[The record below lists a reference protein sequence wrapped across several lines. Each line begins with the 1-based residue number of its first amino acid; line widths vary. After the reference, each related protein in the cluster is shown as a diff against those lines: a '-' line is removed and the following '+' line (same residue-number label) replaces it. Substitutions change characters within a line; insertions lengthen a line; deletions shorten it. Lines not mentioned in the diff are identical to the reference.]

1 VHRVRHTGKL
11 ARLIVLDLALLDATG
26 EPGFWD
32 EARRRAAAVAGCLA
46 PDPEHG
52 ALVYLP
58 GRLDPR
64 NCSSSAIDSGECT
77 DALGRLLLHR
87 RAATLPPAERQRLE
101 ETVAGNAGTY
111 LADKLAST
119 AITNQRLWG
128 AMGLATAARWRP
140 QAYWIDAVRGA
151 VASALAEQRADGS
164 WGYEP
169 GAAGHGAAPGAGDLT
184 VYYHS
189 RCLAFLY
196 RIVDCLPELDG
207 PGVDAALRRGGAFLA
222 GVITPDGRKPLAL
235 EGKRWFW
242 AGAAEAGSNAFDVFA
257 LHRGADRFGV
267 DAWRDLAARSWGQ
280 LVAHQAADGRVAG
293 GDRPDTPDFVCPT
306 FHTADTAW
314 TAQVLDR
321 LRPAAPAAPAAAPA
335 GGAAPRVHHFPH
347 AGVLRLESDQ
357 SVVLLRTSKCGR
369 NTQWGGGIGG
379 GALIYAGDTA
389 GGVDRLRPDRE
400 APETAAAF
408 TLYPGRPR
416 RPAAALRFRRTDPP
430 GREGR
435 QWLFV
440 ARLLLAQGRPLAAA
454 RRLRDGYLRPLRWTL
469 ADPAATHWATRVE
482 VETLPAGRLRL
493 SGQPARPGGD
503 VPGWAAGVTFTR
515 EIWLDGAGHGG
526 ERLRVVDR
534 LAREEAGAGPG
545 GDAGL
550 VVYRLPDAAGD
561 VRLAGSQPVHRSGSD
576 RRRVELRPAG
586 AAFFLRIA
594 YSV

>member
-1 VHRVRHTGKL
+1 VHGVRHTGKL
-11 ARLIVLDLALLDATG
+11 ARLVVLDLALLDATG
-26 EPGFWD
+26 EADYW
-32 EARRRAAAVAGCLA
+32 ERARRRAADVAGCLA

-77 DALGRLLLHR
+77 DALGRLLLHP
-87 RAATLPPAERQRLE
+87 RAPTLPPEERRRLE

-111 LADKLAST
+111 LANKLPAT

-140 QAYWIDAVRGA
+140 QRAWVDAVRGA
-151 VASALAEQRADGS
+151 VTSALAEQRPDGS

-169 GAAGHGAAPGAGDLT
+169 ATRRGAAPGASDLT

-196 RIVDCLPELDG
+196 RIVDCLPELET
-207 PGVDAALRRGGAFLA
+207 PAVDAALRRGGEFLA
-222 GVITPDGRKPLAL
+222 AVVTPDGRKPLAL

-242 AGAAEAGSNAFDVFA
+242 AGAAEAGSNAFDVYA
-257 LHRGADRFGV
+257 LHRGAARFGRP
-267 DAWRDLAARSWGQ
+267 AWRDLAARSWQQ
-280 LVAHQAADGRVAG
+280 LRRHQAADGSVVA

-314 TAQVLDR
+314 TAQVLDS
-321 LRPAAPAAPAAAPA
+321 LGEETTAPPTA
-335 GGAAPRVHHFPH
+335 GTAPRVRHFPD
-347 AGVLRLESDQ
+347 AGLLRLESDR
-357 SVVLLRTSKCGR
+357 SVVLLRTSKRGR
-369 NTQWGGGIGG
+369 NSQWGGGIGG
-379 GALIYAGDTA
+379 GTPVYAGDTA
-389 GGVDRLRPDRE
+389 GGADRLRPDRE

-408 TLYPGRPR
+408 TLYPRGPA
-416 RPAAALRFRRTDPP
+416 RPAAAQRFRSADPP

-440 ARLLLAQGRPLAAA
+440 ARLLLAQRRPVAAVGRFWK
-454 RRLRDGYLRPLRWTL
+454 GYLSPLLWSL

-482 VETLPAGRLRL
+482 VETLPDGRLRL

-503 VPGWAAGVTFTR
+503 VPAWAAGVTFTR
-515 EIWLDGAGHGG
+515 EVWLAPEGGGG
-526 ERLRVVDR
+526 ERLRVIDR
-534 LAREEAGAGPG
+534 LAREEAGGGPG

-550 VVYRLPDAAGD
+550 VVYRLPRAAGD
-561 VRLAGSQPVHRSGSD
+561 VRLAGSQPVRRSGRD
-576 RRRVELRPAG
+576 RLRVELRPGVAPFVLRV
-586 AAFFLRIA
+586 AFC
-594 YSV
+594 V